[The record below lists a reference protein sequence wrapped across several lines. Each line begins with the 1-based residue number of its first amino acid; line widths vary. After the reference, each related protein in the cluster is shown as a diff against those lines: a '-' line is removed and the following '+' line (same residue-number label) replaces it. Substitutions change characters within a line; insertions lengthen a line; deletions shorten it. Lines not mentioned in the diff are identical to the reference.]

1 MLSLFRQRGLSSV
14 LYGVIIIGTMMT
26 FVIEFRP
33 SAGRKT
39 ASLGETCAARI
50 HGRCI
55 DPKDFSSAY
64 RILMPSRSAQQS
76 RRMNLKRVALDGLI
90 ERELLD
96 DEAKR
101 LGISVSDDE
110 VTDQLF
116 SGFIRVS
123 VPAADP
129 TVSQTIL
136 QEMFQSYARAGLVS
150 QDVAMAQLG
159 ARDAAIPVDFQDP
172 KTKRFDIKTYERKV
186 RSLSNRS
193 TTEFRE
199 EQARELLAAKMRDV
213 VRDPVRVSPSEA
225 WQEYDRRYS
234 TATVNS
240 ISVKEGWAARWAV
253 DATTADEAAWVKD
266 NQKAYDATLQE
277 RLAEDAPKAGH
288 IRHVLVKLAYG
299 ATPEEKAAALAR
311 LSWAAARIRAGEPFA
326 EVARDVSDDTGSAA
340 SGGDVGEKTDGF
352 VGPFKV
358 AASALKPGETTAGAI
373 ETQFG
378 YHLITKDDPAKA
390 AEVEASIKRSLPRAM
405 LLKTRGTDA
414 AKTVAKSIAAA
425 VRGGKPPEQ
434 AIIDAISPMR
444 RSEKVEPLRV
454 VSMPATE
461 ADGGAPPAPSPGD
474 AQKIASGQVF
484 DATTDPDRPQVQT
497 STAFNRGG
505 DPFSG
510 LSPDGTA
517 AVIAFAFSSA
527 NGAVMPEPVRT
538 ADAYVV
544 VGLKDHREA
553 TQEEFD
559 KNRDAFELEMV
570 QTKRDEALSLYVK
583 RLRDHAKDSIKID
596 ASYVEESKAGSG
608 PTGEDE
614 EEDL

>member
-1 MLSLFRQRGLSSV
+1 
-14 LYGVIIIGTMMT
+14 
-26 FVIEFRP
+26 
-33 SAGRKT
+33 
-39 ASLGETCAARI
+39 
-50 HGRCI
+50 
-55 DPKDFSSAY
+55 
-64 RILMPSRSAQQS
+64 MPSRSAQQS

-390 AEVEASIKRSLPRAM
+390 AEVEASIKRSLP
-405 LLKTRGTDA
+405 
-414 AKTVAKSIAAA
+414 
-425 VRGGKPPEQ
+425 
-434 AIIDAISPMR
+434 
-444 RSEKVEPLRV
+444 
-454 VSMPATE
+454 
-461 ADGGAPPAPSPGD
+461 
-474 AQKIASGQVF
+474 
-484 DATTDPDRPQVQT
+484 
-497 STAFNRGG
+497 
-505 DPFSG
+505 
-510 LSPDGTA
+510 
-517 AVIAFAFSSA
+517 
-527 NGAVMPEPVRT
+527 
-538 ADAYVV
+538 
-544 VGLKDHREA
+544 
-553 TQEEFD
+553 
-559 KNRDAFELEMV
+559 
-570 QTKRDEALSLYVK
+570 
-583 RLRDHAKDSIKID
+583 
-596 ASYVEESKAGSG
+596 
-608 PTGEDE
+608 
-614 EEDL
+614 